1 MSIDRAAFFA
11 AVRASPFGGRL
22 TQDQVDGLEAM
33 LATGGTLPRA
43 HLAYALATA
52 FHETGRTMQ
61 PVVENLNY
69 MSAARI
75 RAVWPTRFPSEEA
88 AAPFVRNPRALAN
101 RVYAARLGNTDPD
114 DGWRYRGREL
124 VQITGRDNYARAGRQ
139 LGVDLVSDPDLAL
152 RPDLAP
158 GILFAGMAQGW
169 FTGRKLADYFN
180 DGVNDP
186 VNARRIVNASTAPR
200 PSPAITAHFSPRSKP
215 PSDPALP
222 TPPWRPPDPE
232 HTAAGRSVGPS
243 ASLLYPQR
251 LTQETRHDPSHH
263 LAHPAASLF

>member
-88 AAPFVRNPRALAN
+88 AAPYVRNPRALAN
-101 RVYAARLGNTDPD
+101 RVYGGRLGNTEPD
-114 DGWRYRGREL
+114 DGWRYRGRGL
-124 VQITGRDNYARAGRQ
+124 VQITGRNNYARAGRQ
-139 LGVDLVSDPDLAL
+139 LGVDLISDPDLAL
-152 RPDLAP
+152 RPDLAA

-169 FTGRKLADYFN
+169 FTGKKLADYFN
-180 DGVNDP
+180 DRVSDP
-186 VNARRIVNASTAPR
+186 VNARRIVNALDRAETIAGYHRAFLAALDAAER
-200 PSPAITAHFSPRSKP
+200 PGPA
-215 PSDPALP
+215 DPAVASAP
-222 TPPWRPPDPE
+222 TPSTPQP
-232 HTAAGRSVGPS
+232 AGLW
-243 ASLLYPQR
+243 AR
-251 LTQETRHDPSHH
+251 LRRFFTRNV
-263 LAHPAASLF
+263 